1 MAAIKLPLSLWS
13 CQNLKSHGVSTSLKV
28 SLWFN
33 QRGFLQPS
41 SPTLFALLIKL
52 PSADYVLSLF
62 RLVIF
67 FTILLLCLLS
77 CYQKFILWCSGNHC
91 LQREFFNISFFQNT
105 LDQVTFSILLQIT
118 DTRTHAPCFL
128 VSGQRPTGATFEFL
142 GTVFLC
148 ASVWLCVCLCGGV
161 CLCAVL
167 CVPVCGAKSSRDA
180 GSSLR
185 DTRLLVRCADPLLG
199 G

>member
-1 MAAIKLPLSLWS
+1 MSFVFEKNLNNCINAHVNLQSDEDGNRMELHGCYKAASLT
-13 CQNLKSHGVSTSLKV
+13 LVLLEFEVSSLKV
-28 SLWFN
+28 SLWFK

-91 LQREFFNISFFQNT
+91 LQREFFNTSLFK
-105 LDQVTFSILLQIT
+105 
-118 DTRTHAPCFL
+118 TH
-128 VSGQRPTGATFEFL
+128 
-142 GTVFLC
+142 
-148 ASVWLCVCLCGGV
+148 
-161 CLCAVL
+161 
-167 CVPVCGAKSSRDA
+167 
-180 GSSLR
+180 
-185 DTRLLVRCADPLLG
+185 
-199 G
+199 